1 MIKKHASLTKHT
13 LSLIYAIAFCS
24 FNPLQSHFL
33 LHFKAYMVS
42 IYFQC
47 LLVFASPNHMLT
59 FLNTG
64 SLSCNFVTIPWFR
77 ADKYLLVH
85 EIRESNRNTQISK
98 CGDRLL
104 SEPLGRKCFAPRKKS
119 LIEVVKYQN
128 SKNGGV

>member
-1 MIKKHASLTKHT
+1 MIKNHVSLTKCT
-13 LSLIYAIAFCS
+13 LCPIYAIAFHS
-24 FNPLQSHFL
+24 SNPLQSHFL
-33 LHFKAYMVS
+33 LHFKACMVS

-47 LLVFASPNHMLT
+47 LLAFAFPNHMLM

-64 SLSCNFVTIPWFR
+64 SLSCNFVRIPWFR
-77 ADKYLLVH
+77 ADKYLLVY

-119 LIEVVKYQN
+119 LIEVVKYQH
-128 SKNGGV
+128 SKNGAV